1 MVIDENLEELGL
13 PKNLETTNVQ
23 IHCIATYTNLK
34 DFIKQR
40 FLKVQ
45 FLDNLLPNSSIRN
58 NESNPNSADA
68 LDSLLKEKNMEFY
81 FEDYQIDSND
91 TIFGGLLKAYKNLI
105 NLSEMYGKSPKE

>member
-68 LDSLLKEKNMEFY
+68 LDSLLKENMEFY

-91 TIFGGLLKAYKNLI
+91 TIFGGLLKAYKKLDKSI
-105 NLSEMYGKSPKE
+105 RDVWQSPKE